1 MKCRSLCQL
10 VVGGIIFSMGSVLSS
25 DVSAQLTIGRQIIEP
40 VTPIIDRVPVDVGT
54 VRDVLENQVE
64 QGVGSTF
71 ETLNNIPAPQFTVP
85 SPLSLT
91 SPAGNLVLK
100 EVKTPDG
107 FLTVK
112 REWLVVGSEAD
123 KAHFTHP
130 DITIESSHYL
140 TAIDQWIYRLKVS
153 TSLDELSQIRNN
165 LPTSLKAQVGRNHIY
180 LAQSMDNLQSPETYQ
195 IPENPENQKN
205 SQDKQ
210 ASIET
215 TDKPKV
221 CQVPVRIGMID
232 TNIAHNHQ
240 ALKHLVIEQQSFL
253 PQALPTTQVHGTSV
267 ASLLADNMLTGSHL
281 YNASVFYTRN
291 SISQGATL
299 LSLIDGLNY
308 LVGQHVDAINMSL
321 AGPENPVLANVIE
334 KISEQGIQIIAAVGN
349 EGPASP
355 PLFPAAYPSTVAV
368 TAVDSNHAIY
378 RWANQGNHVDFAAS
392 GVSVEVAHPDGT
404 ISRETGTS
412 MATPFVSARYACLF
426 RASSNQAQALATL
439 RDQAVDAGAP
449 GRDPVFGVGILQ

>member
-10 VVGGIIFSMGSVLSS
+10 VVGGIIFSMGSVLSANA
-25 DVSAQLTIGRQIIEP
+25 SAQLTIGRQIIEP

-54 VRDVLENQVE
+54 VRDVFENQVE

-107 FLTVK
+107 FLAVK

-123 KAHFTHP
+123 KTHFTHP

-165 LPTSLKAQVGRNHIY
+165 LPTSLKAQVGRNHVY
-180 LAQSMDNLQSPETYQ
+180 LAQSMSDLQSPDTYQ

-221 CQVPVRIGMID
+221 CKVPVRIGMID
-232 TNIAHNHQ
+232 TNIAQNHQ

-253 PQALPTTQVHGTSV
+253 PQALQTTQVHGTSV

-291 SISQGATL
+291 SVSQGATL

-308 LVGQHVDAINMSL
+308 LVAQHVDAINMSL
-321 AGPENPVLANVIE
+321 AGPENPVLAKVIE
-334 KISEQGIQIIAAVGN
+334 KISEQGVQIIAAVGN

-355 PLFPAAYPSTVAV
+355 PLFPAAYPSTIAV

-378 RWANQGNHVDFAAS
+378 RWANQGNYVDFAAS

-404 ISRETGTS
+404 TRRESGTS

-426 RASSNQAQALATL
+426 RASSNQAQALVTL
-439 RDQAVDAGAP
+439 RDQAIDAGAP